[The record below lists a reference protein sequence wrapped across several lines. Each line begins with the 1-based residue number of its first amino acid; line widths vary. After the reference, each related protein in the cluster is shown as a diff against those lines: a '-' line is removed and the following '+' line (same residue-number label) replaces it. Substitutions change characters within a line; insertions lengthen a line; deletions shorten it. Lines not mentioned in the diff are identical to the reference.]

1 MENATEKAMQN
12 AKESAM
18 QTQRNAVNKEALRQ
32 QMLLRALWRDAR
44 PGVVAGWLRD
54 EPARFTRGLLT
65 YQANAGALAERAL
78 AAAFPTVQQ
87 LVSEASFATMAR
99 AFWAAHAPLQ
109 GDMALWGTELAAFI
123 EAADQLADVPYL
135 ADVARLEWAVHETEA
150 AADADA
156 APLGLALLAEHDPAE
171 LVLRLRPGTAVLSS
185 THPVVT
191 IWKAHQQAHQQAYR
205 NLSEDRFAP
214 VRAAFAAG
222 HGEHA
227 LVWRQAF
234 KVDIDMI
241 AAADASFVKSLLQGQ
256 SLALALQGA
265 PAAFN
270 FEPWLI
276 AALQRGWLIA
286 VTRA

>member
-1 MENATEKAMQN
+1 MGAQPNE
-12 AKESAM
+12 
-18 QTQRNAVNKEALRQ
+18 RNKEALRQ

-54 EPARFTRGLLT
+54 EPARFTRGLLA

-87 LVSEASFATMAR
+87 LVGEASFASMAR
-99 AFWAAHAPLQ
+99 AFWSAHAPLH
-109 GDMALWGTELAAFI
+109 GDMALWGAELAAFI

-135 ADVARLEWAVHETEA
+135 ADVARLEWAVHRAEA

-156 APLGLALLAEHDPAE
+156 DANAQAQGLALLAEHDPAE
-171 LVLRLRPGTAVLSS
+171 LILRLRPGTAVLSS

-191 IWKAHQQAHQQAYR
+191 IWWAHHKAHQQAHR
-205 NLSEDRFAP
+205 SLSEDRYAP

-234 KVDIDMI
+234 KVDVDML
-241 AAADASFVKSLLQGQ
+241 AMADAGFVKSLLQRQ
-256 SLALALQGA
+256 TLAQALQFA
-265 PAAFN
+265 PATFN
-270 FEPWLI
+270 FEHWLI
-276 AALQRGWLIA
+276 AALQRGWLMA
-286 VTRA
+286 VTRV